1 MSKLESLYLRLG
13 EPEGELSGCCEVAE
27 WAADEIERLRD
38 ALSNIRE
45 QCERHPLFMGNDASI
60 DEILAVGGDAAM
72 ITEIAQCARQALGK
86 RP

>member
-1 MSKLESLYLRLG
+1 MTDSLLSNLRSMG
-13 EPEGELSGCCEVAE
+13 RTHDDATVAHE
-27 WAADEIERLRD
+27 AADEIERLRD